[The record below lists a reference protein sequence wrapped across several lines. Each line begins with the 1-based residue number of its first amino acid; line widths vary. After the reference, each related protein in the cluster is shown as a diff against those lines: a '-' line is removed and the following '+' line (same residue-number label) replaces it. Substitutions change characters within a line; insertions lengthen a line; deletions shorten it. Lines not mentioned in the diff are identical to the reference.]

1 MMRLSLIPF
10 LLAVEPMLLI
20 LRRIEKKLWHMMK
33 QVGRPFKVF
42 VEPGT
47 LQCEIPDSF

>member
-20 LRRIEKKLWHMMK
+20 LRRIEKKLWHDETSG
-33 QVGRPFKVF
+33 QA
-42 VEPGT
+42 
-47 LQCEIPDSF
+47 I